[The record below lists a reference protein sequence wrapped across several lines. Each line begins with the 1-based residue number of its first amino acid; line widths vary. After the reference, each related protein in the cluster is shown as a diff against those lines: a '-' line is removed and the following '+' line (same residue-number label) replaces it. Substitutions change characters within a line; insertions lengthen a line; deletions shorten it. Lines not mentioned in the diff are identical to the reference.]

1 MGRRAVNGRGGVRN
15 QQRRNAK
22 QEDTRGTHL
31 DKYAAQRDAQQEAR
45 DTDRKGDR

>member
-22 QEDTRGTHL
+22 QADTRGPHQ
-31 DKYAAQRDAQQEAR
+31 DKYAAQRNAEQEAL
-45 DTDRKGDR
+45 DAEKKGDR